1 VLPVL
6 CRNIGSGGG
15 LTAVCDGD
23 VLISELF
30 LVLAFAAVGIALG
43 VIAGLLPG
51 LHPNNVAL
59 MLSSLAPAIVIA
71 LSPLAAGGASG
82 SGGANFAALLVC
94 VAIVACAVSNVFFSY
109 LPSTFL
115 GAPDPETALS
125 MLPGHSMLMDGEG
138 YKAVSLAAL
147 GCVGGVFFAFLAVVP
162 FRFIVGSPLNLAAP
176 IRSATPYFLI
186 AVSLLLVLSERNK
199 GIKRVLAAALVFALA
214 GVFGYFVLDL
224 PVFSPFGWATTV
236 LFPIFTG
243 LFGISTLLQASEEGR
258 IPEQKTEE
266 PRIESASLLSS
277 VAVGSLAGA
286 FVGFLP
292 GLGPSQAT
300 IVASIGRRKLDREH
314 MMVMLG
320 AVCAA
325 DSLFALATLF
335 IVGSARSGAMV
346 AVSQII
352 PVEPWNGIVLPQSM
366 TYLAIAVLVSAAA
379 SYFLVRAAAR
389 RFAGAFSRMSYD
401 KISRGIII
409 FLVVLVW
416 AFSGMLGL
424 LILSVATAIG
434 MIPLMIGV
442 KRSHLMAVLIVPIV
456 ARMML

>member
-1 VLPVL
+1 
-6 CRNIGSGGG
+6 
-15 LTAVCDGD
+15 
-23 VLISELF
+23 
-30 LVLAFAAVGIALG
+30 
-43 VIAGLLPG
+43 
-51 LHPNNVAL
+51 
-59 MLSSLAPAIVIA
+59 MLSSLAPAIVVA
-71 LSPLAAGGASG
+71 LSSFTGGAGGAG
-82 SGGANFAALLVC
+82 FAAMLVC
-94 VAIVACAVSNVFFSY
+94 VAIVACAVSNIFFSY

-147 GCVGGVFFAFLAVVP
+147 GCIGGTFLAFLAIVP
-162 FRFIVGSPLNLAAP
+162 FRFIVGSPFNLAAP

-186 AVSLLLVLSERNK
+186 AVSLLLILSETGK
-199 GIKRVLAAALVFALA
+199 GVKRMLAAAFVFTLA
-214 GVFGYFVLDL
+214 GAFGYFVLDIS
-224 PVFSPFGWATTV
+224 VFSPFGWATTV

-243 LFGISTLLQASEEGR
+243 LFGVSTMLMSSKEGR
-258 IPEQKTEE
+258 IPEQKMDE
-266 PRIESASLLSS
+266 PQIDSAPIARS

-300 IVASIGRRKLDREH
+300 VVANIGRRKFDRERT
-314 MMVMLG
+314 MVMLG

-335 IVGSARSGAMV
+335 IIGSGRSGAMI

-352 PVEPWNGIVLPQSM
+352 PAEPWDGAVPPQSM
-366 TYLAIAVLVSAAA
+366 IYLAMGVLLSATA
-379 SYFLVRAAAR
+379 SYFLVRLAAR
-389 RFAGAFSRMSYD
+389 RFAGALSRVPYD
-401 KISRGIII
+401 KLSRGIII
-409 FLVVLVW
+409 FLVALIW

-424 LILSVATAIG
+424 LILAVATAMG
-434 MIPLMIGV
+434 MIPPMLGV

-456 ARMML
+456 VRMMI